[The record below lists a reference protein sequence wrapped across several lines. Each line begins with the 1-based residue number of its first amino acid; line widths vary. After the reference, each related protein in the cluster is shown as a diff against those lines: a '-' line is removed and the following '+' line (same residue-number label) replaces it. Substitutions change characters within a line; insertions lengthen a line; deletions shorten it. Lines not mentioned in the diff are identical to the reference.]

1 MRKVKCWMEQAAQ
14 RSLDASTLEVFK
26 VRMNGALGNLIYKK
40 ALLLVFKELSNPNH
54 SKIL

>member
-26 VRMNGALGNLIYKK
+26 VRLNGALGNLIYKK